1 MKKSIVLTLGGAA
14 LAFVSLAPAEARACG
29 GCFGEQPTVVTDHRM
44 VFSVWQDKTTLYD
57 QIVYSGDPKS
67 FAWVLPIVGQVDVA
81 VSSDVMFRALDQ
93 QTATT
98 IRPPPR
104 NCPAQT
110 ETCDLPQSAGSFADG
125 GAPSGGVDVLK
136 SEVVGP
142 YETVQLRSTDPTAL
156 TTWLVD
162 HSFVIPEDNKPII
175 AQYVTEHFDF
185 LAIKLVP
192 GKSVTS
198 MRPIAIT
205 TAGASA
211 VLPLRMVGAGAGANV
226 GITLWVVSEG
236 RYAPQNF
243 PFFRIAD
250 DEIAWDWSAN
260 ASNYRTLRQEKS
272 AQSGGRAW
280 EIESSIEV
288 AKSNLRSRLQFGTAP
303 TSNGDPQIGGYLP
316 EVDGQGKVTKSSQK
330 LFEEDMARLL
340 GPGSSPSVR
349 VTRMRADLAR
359 AALDKD
365 LLVSASPDQAS
376 LPNVRQVTRETNE
389 PLCPVYDGCE
399 YVGQAPRSE
408 AAARKDSAALGGG
421 GCRAASGDHST
432 GTLASTL
439 AVLSLAGLAAARSRR
454 ARPRR

>member
-1 MKKSIVLTLGGAA
+1 MKTSIVVGLAGAVLGCV
-14 LAFVSLAPAEARACG
+14 LLVPSEARACG

-67 FAWVLPIVGQVDVA
+67 FAWVLPIVGQVEVA

-104 NCPAQT
+104 NCPAQAQ
-110 ETCDLPQSAGSFADG
+110 TCDLPQSAGGFADG
-125 GAPSGGVDVLK
+125 GAASGGVDVLK

-142 YETVQLRSTDPTAL
+142 YETVQLRSTDPGAL
-156 TTWLVD
+156 NTWLVD
-162 HSFVIPEDNKPII
+162 HAFVIPEDNKPII

-205 TAGASA
+205 TVGASA

-243 PFFRIAD
+243 PFFRVAD
-250 DEIAWDWSAN
+250 DEIVWDWNTN
-260 ASNYRTLRQEKS
+260 ASNYRALRQDKS

-280 EIESSIEV
+280 EIESSTDV
-288 AKSNLRSRLQFGTAP
+288 SKSALRSRLQFGTAP
-303 TSNGDPQIGGYLP
+303 TSNGDPQVGGYLP
-316 EVDGQGKVTKSSQK
+316 ELDGQGKVTKSSQK
-330 LFEEDMARLL
+330 LLEEDMARLL
-340 GPGSSPSVR
+340 GSAPSASVR

-365 LLVSASPDQAS
+365 LLVTASSDQAA
-376 LPNVRQVTRETNE
+376 LPNVRQVTREANE

-408 AAARKDSAALGGG
+408 AGARKDSAALGGG
-421 GCRAASGDHST
+421 GCTAARGDHST
-432 GTLASTL
+432 GTLASAL
-439 AVLSLAGLAAARSRR
+439 AVLSLAGVAAARSRR